1 MATAVERPRLGRLCV
16 PNGGGKNF
24 RRLLMACA
32 PYRSRYGDWPAE
44 ARMSAGMM
52 QDLARL
58 LDADQFETLAATLK
72 LSTKDSGAL
81 SVGGARG
88 KVIYDGGVSD
98 SELESLPLTERWLGI
113 ELRGR
118 QLEE

>member
-1 MATAVERPRLGRLCV
+1 M
-16 PNGGGKNF
+16 PNGRDKNV

-32 PYRSRYGDWPAE
+32 AYRSRYGDWPAG
-44 ARMSAGMM
+44 ARMSASMM

-58 LDADQFETLAATLK
+58 LEADQFETLAATLK

-88 KVIYDGGVSD
+88 KVTYDEGVSD
-98 SELESLPLTERWLGI
+98 SALESLPLTERWLGI

-118 QLEE
+118 HVRRSPRHLGRSGTR